1 MRLPQFTMAGILWA
15 MLWLAVCFA
24 AWRVDP
30 DWLAAGPGLPIGEW
44 LLSSLR
50 FFPVPT
56 AIGALFG
63 HTLRGFIVG
72 VVLYACLLLAAFMAM
87 ASGLVAGP

>member
-15 MLWLAVCFA
+15 VFWLSVCFA

-30 DWLAAGPGLPIGEW
+30 SWFAAGPGLPIGEW
-44 LLSSLR
+44 LFNSLR

-63 HTLRGFIVG
+63 HTLRGFIIG
-72 VVLYACLLLAAFMAM
+72 IALYVCLLAFAFFAM
-87 ASGLVAGP
+87 ASGLAGGP